1 MSYIFSANG
10 NAYTFKKLDSMLVNI
25 PTDADSNGSVLVRKT
40 VDNIPEYSW
49 VRGET
54 YVIKT
59 NKAFV
64 KSFTPDSNT
73 TISRGN
79 SFKISYT
86 DIPAGKYLVTT
97 KLTTYNE
104 HIDELAAMANDI
116 TDLINDEK
124 NFIFVF
130 LDRKTLIDTCVLDTL
145 NPLQTFESTVIIEVT
160 ESDSRNLIIDTGL
173 NLTLLAKVKSL
184 EIVFEETQNPSI
196 NPSL

>member
-1 MSYIFSANG
+1 MIITLYI
-10 NAYTFKKLDSMLVNI
+10 LL
-25 PTDADSNGSVLVRKT
+25 
-40 VDNIPEYSW
+40 EYSW

-64 KSFTPDSNT
+64 KTFTPESNV

-79 SFKISYT
+79 SFKTSYT

-116 TDLINDEK
+116 TDLINDEN

-130 LDRKTLIDTCVLDTL
+130 LDRKTLLETYVLDTL
-145 NPLQTFESTVIIEVT
+145 NPLQTFESTVVIQVN
-160 ESDSRNLIIDTGL
+160 ESIGSDARNLIIDTGL

-184 EIVFEETQNPSI
+184 EIVFEEIPSI
-196 NPSL
+196 NP

>member
-64 KSFTPDSNT
+64 KTFTPESNV

-116 TDLINDEK
+116 NDLINDEN

-130 LDRKTLIDTCVLDTL
+130 LDRKTLIETYVLDTL
-145 NPLQTFESTVIIEVT
+145 NPLQTFESTVVIEVT
-160 ESDSRNLIIDTGL
+160 ESDSRNLIIDTSL

-184 EIVFEETQNPSI
+184 EIVFEEISPSD
-196 NPSL
+196 

>member
-40 VDNIPEYSW
+40 VDNVPEYSW

-64 KSFTPDSNT
+64 KSFTPESNT

-97 KLTTYNE
+97 KLTSYNE

-116 TDLINDEK
+116 TDLINDEN

-145 NPLQTFESTVIIEVT
+145 NPLQTFESTVIIEIT
-160 ESDSRNLIIDTGL
+160 KSDSRNLIIDTGL

-184 EIVFEETQNPSI
+184 EIVFEEIP
-196 NPSL
+196 

>member
-40 VDNIPEYSW
+40 VDNVPEYSW

-64 KSFTPDSNT
+64 KTFTPESNT

-116 TDLINDEK
+116 TDLINDEN

-130 LDRKTLIDTCVLDTL
+130 LDRKTLINTCVLDTL

-160 ESDSRNLIIDTGL
+160 ESDSRNLIIDTSL

-184 EIVFEETQNPSI
+184 EIVFEEI
-196 NPSL
+196 PSL

>member
-25 PTDADSNGSVLVRKT
+25 PTDCDSNGSVLVRKT
-40 VDNIPEYSW
+40 VDNVPEYSW

-64 KSFTPDSNT
+64 KTFIPESNV

-116 TDLINDEK
+116 NDLINED
-124 NFIFVF
+124 NFIIVT
-130 LDRKTLIDTCVLDTL
+130 LDRKTLINTYVLDTL
-145 NPLQTFESTVIIEVT
+145 NPLQTFESTVVIEFT
-160 ESDSRNLIIDTGL
+160 ESDSRNLIIDTSL

-184 EIVFEETQNPSI
+184 EIVFEEIPTS
-196 NPSL
+196 

>member
-59 NKAFV
+59 NKAIV
-64 KSFTPDSNT
+64 KSFTPESNI

-79 SFKISYT
+79 SFKTSFFFVIF
-86 DIPAGKYLVTT
+86 L
-97 KLTTYNE
+97 LN
-104 HIDELAAMANDI
+104 
-116 TDLINDEK
+116 
-124 NFIFVF
+124 NFITNCTWLSNEAADNTVSFTRPSIITSAEVTP
-130 LDRKTLIDTCVLDTL
+130 TLIK
-145 NPLQTFESTVIIEVT
+145 F
-160 ESDSRNLIIDTGL
+160 
-173 NLTLLAKVKSL
+173 
-184 EIVFEETQNPSI
+184 
-196 NPSL
+196 

>member
-25 PTDADSNGSVLVRKT
+25 PTDANSNGSVLVRKT
-40 VDNIPEYSW
+40 VDNVPEYSW

-64 KSFTPDSNT
+64 KTFTPESNV
-73 TISRGN
+73 TISRGK
-79 SFKISYT
+79 SFNISYT

-116 TDLINDEK
+116 NDLINED
-124 NFIFVF
+124 NFIIVI
-130 LDRKTLIDTCVLDTL
+130 LDRQALINTYVLDTL
-145 NPLQTFESTVIIEVT
+145 NPLQTFESTVVIEVT
-160 ESDSRNLIIDTGL
+160 ESDSRNLRIDTSL

-184 EIVFEETQNPSI
+184 EIVFEEI
-196 NPSL
+196 PSL

>member
-25 PTDADSNGSVLVRKT
+25 PTDANSNGSVLVRKT
-40 VDNIPEYSW
+40 VDNVPEYSW

-64 KSFTPDSNT
+64 KTFIPESNV

-79 SFKISYT
+79 SFKTSYT

-116 TDLINDEK
+116 NDLINDEN

-130 LDRKTLIDTCVLDTL
+130 LDRKSLLETYVLDTL
-145 NPLQTFESTVIIEVT
+145 NPLQTFESTVVIEVT
-160 ESDSRNLIIDTGL
+160 ESDYRNLIIDTSL

-184 EIVFEETQNPSI
+184 EIVFEEISPS
-196 NPSL
+196 S

>member
-25 PTDADSNGSVLVRKT
+25 PTDCDSNGSVLVRKT
-40 VDNIPEYSW
+40 VDNVPEYSW

-64 KSFTPDSNT
+64 KTFIPESNV

-116 TDLINDEK
+116 NDLINED
-124 NFIFVF
+124 NFIIVT
-130 LDRKTLIDTCVLDTL
+130 LDRKTLINTYVLDTL
-145 NPLQTFESTVIIEVT
+145 NPLQTFESTVVIEFT

-184 EIVFEETQNPSI
+184 EIVFEEIPSI
-196 NPSL
+196 NP

>member
-1 MSYIFSANG
+1 MSYIFSTNG

-25 PTDADSNGSVLVRKT
+25 PTDANSNGSVLVRKT
-40 VDNIPEYSW
+40 VDNVPEYSW

-64 KSFTPDSNT
+64 KTFIPESNV

-116 TDLINDEK
+116 NDLINED
-124 NFIFVF
+124 NFIIVI
-130 LDRKTLIDTCVLDTL
+130 LDRQALINTYVVDTL
-145 NPLQTFESTVIIEVT
+145 NPLQTFESTVVIEVT
-160 ESDSRNLIIDTGL
+160 ESDSRNLIIDTSL

-184 EIVFEETQNPSI
+184 EIVFEEI
-196 NPSL
+196 PSL

>member
-40 VDNIPEYSW
+40 VDNVPEYSW

-64 KSFTPDSNT
+64 KSFIPDSNT

-116 TDLINDEK
+116 TDLINDEN

-130 LDRKTLIDTCVLDTL
+130 LDNDTFTCI
-145 NPLQTFESTVIIEVT
+145 NWSARRNN
-160 ESDSRNLIIDTGL
+160 SRRI
-173 NLTLLAKVKSL
+173 
-184 EIVFEETQNPSI
+184 
-196 NPSL
+196 

>member
-25 PTDADSNGSVLVRKT
+25 PTDCDSNGSVLVRKT

-64 KSFTPDSNT
+64 KTFTPDSNI

-79 SFKISYT
+79 SFKTSYT

-116 TDLINDEK
+116 NDLINED
-124 NFIFVF
+124 NFIIVT
-130 LDRKTLIDTCVLDTL
+130 LDRQALINTYVLDTL
-145 NPLQTFESTVIIEVT
+145 NPLQTFESTVVIDVT
-160 ESDSRNLIIDTGL
+160 ESDSRNLIIDTSL

-184 EIVFEETQNPSI
+184 EIVFEEISPS
-196 NPSL
+196 S

>member
-1 MSYIFSANG
+1 MSYIFSTNG

-25 PTDADSNGSVLVRKT
+25 PTDANSNGSVLVRKT
-40 VDNIPEYSW
+40 VDNVPEYSW
-49 VRGET
+49 VRGES

-64 KSFTPDSNT
+64 KTFTPESNV

-116 TDLINDEK
+116 NDLINED
-124 NFIFVF
+124 NFIIVI
-130 LDRKTLIDTCVLDTL
+130 LDRQALINTYVLDTL
-145 NPLQTFESTVIIEVT
+145 NPLQTFESTVVIEVT
-160 ESDSRNLIIDTGL
+160 VSDSRNLIIDTSL

-184 EIVFEETQNPSI
+184 EIVFEEI
-196 NPSL
+196 PSL

>member
-25 PTDADSNGSVLVRKT
+25 PTDCDSNGSVLVRKT
-40 VDNIPEYSW
+40 VDNVPEYSW

-79 SFKISYT
+79 SFKTSYT

-104 HIDELAAMANDI
+104 HIDELATMANDI
-116 TDLINDEK
+116 TDLINDEN

-130 LDRKTLIDTCVLDTL
+130 LDRQTLIDTYVLDTL
-145 NPLQTFESTVIIEVT
+145 NPLQTFESTVVIQVN

-184 EIVFEETQNPSI
+184 EIVFEEISPSD
-196 NPSL
+196 

>member
-25 PTDADSNGSVLVRKT
+25 PTDSDSNGSVLVRKT

-64 KSFTPDSNT
+64 KSFTPDSNI
-73 TISRGN
+73 TISRSN
-79 SFKISYT
+79 SFKTFYT

-116 TDLINDEK
+116 TDLINDEN

-130 LDRKTLIDTCVLDTL
+130 LDRQTLIDTCVLDTL
-145 NPLQTFESTVIIEVT
+145 NPLQTFESTVVIQVT

-184 EIVFEETQNPSI
+184 EIVFEEI
-196 NPSL
+196 PSL

>member
-1 MSYIFSANG
+1 M
-10 NAYTFKKLDSMLVNI
+10 
-25 PTDADSNGSVLVRKT
+25 RKT
-40 VDNIPEYSW
+40 VDNVPEYSW

-64 KSFTPDSNT
+64 KTFIPESNV

-116 TDLINDEK
+116 NDLINED
-124 NFIFVF
+124 NFIIVI
-130 LDRKTLIDTCVLDTL
+130 LDRQALINTYVLDTL
-145 NPLQTFESTVIIEVT
+145 NPLQTFESTVVIEVT
-160 ESDSRNLIIDTGL
+160 ESDSRNLIIDTSL

-184 EIVFEETQNPSI
+184 EIVFEEI
-196 NPSL
+196 PSL

>member
-25 PTDADSNGSVLVRKT
+25 PTDANSNGSVLVRKT
-40 VDNIPEYSW
+40 VDNVPEYSW

-64 KSFTPDSNT
+64 KTFIPESNV

-79 SFKISYT
+79 SFKTSYT

-97 KLTTYNE
+97 KLITYNE
-104 HIDELAAMANDI
+104 HIDELTAMANDI
-116 TDLINDEK
+116 NDLINDEN

-130 LDRKTLIDTCVLDTL
+130 LDRKTLIETCVLDTL
-145 NPLQTFESTVIIEVT
+145 NPLQTFESTVVIEVT
-160 ESDSRNLIIDTGL
+160 ESDSRNLIIDTSL

-184 EIVFEETQNPSI
+184 EIVFEEISPS
-196 NPSL
+196 S

>member
-40 VDNIPEYSW
+40 VDNVPEYSW

-64 KSFTPDSNT
+64 KSFTPESNT

-97 KLTTYNE
+97 KLTSYNE

-116 TDLINDEK
+116 TDLINDEN

-145 NPLQTFESTVIIEVT
+145 NPLQTFESTVIIEIT
-160 ESDSRNLIIDTGL
+160 KSDSRNLIIDTGL

-184 EIVFEETQNPSI
+184 EIVFEEI
-196 NPSL
+196 PSL

>member
-25 PTDADSNGSVLVRKT
+25 PTDCDSNGSVLVRKT
-40 VDNIPEYSW
+40 VDNVPEYSW

-64 KSFTPDSNT
+64 KTFIPESNV

-79 SFKISYT
+79 SFKTSYT

-116 TDLINDEK
+116 TDLINDEN

-130 LDRKTLIDTCVLDTL
+130 LDRQTLIDTCVLDTL
-145 NPLQTFESTVIIEVT
+145 NPLQTFESTVVIEVT
-160 ESDSRNLIIDTGL
+160 ESDSRNLIIDTSL

-184 EIVFEETQNPSI
+184 EIVFEEIS
-196 NPSL
+196 SL

>member
-25 PTDADSNGSVLVRKT
+25 PTDCDSNGSVLVRKT
-40 VDNIPEYSW
+40 VDNVPEYSW

-64 KSFTPDSNT
+64 KSYTPDSNV

-79 SFKISYT
+79 SFKTTYT

-104 HIDELAAMANDI
+104 HIDEVAAMANDI
-116 TDLINDEK
+116 NDLINED
-124 NFIFVF
+124 NFIIV
-130 LDRKTLIDTCVLDTL
+130 TLNRQALINAYVLDTL
-145 NPLQTFESTVIIEVT
+145 NPLQTFESTVVIEIN
-160 ESDSRNLIIDTGL
+160 ESNAINLSIDTSFK
-173 NLTLLAKVKSL
+173 LTLLAKVKSL
-184 EIVFEETQNPSI
+184 EIVFEEIPT
-196 NPSL
+196 

>member
-1 MSYIFSANG
+1 MSYIFSTNG

-25 PTDADSNGSVLVRKT
+25 PTDANSNGSVLVRKT
-40 VDNIPEYSW
+40 VDNVPEYSW

-64 KSFTPDSNT
+64 KTFIPESNV
-73 TISRGN
+73 TISRGK

-116 TDLINDEK
+116 NDLINED
-124 NFIFVF
+124 NFIIVI
-130 LDRKTLIDTCVLDTL
+130 LDRQALINTYVLDTL
-145 NPLQTFESTVIIEVT
+145 NPLQTFESTVVIEVT
-160 ESDSRNLIIDTGL
+160 ESDSRNLIIDTSL

-184 EIVFEETQNPSI
+184 EIVFEEI
-196 NPSL
+196 PSL

>member
-25 PTDADSNGSVLVRKT
+25 PTDCDSNGSVLVRKT
-40 VDNIPEYSW
+40 VDNVPEYSW

-64 KSFTPDSNT
+64 KTFIPESNV

-79 SFKISYT
+79 SFKTSYT

-104 HIDELAAMANDI
+104 HIDELTAMANDI
-116 TDLINDEK
+116 NDLINDEN

-130 LDRKTLIDTCVLDTL
+130 LDRKSLLETYVLDTL
-145 NPLQTFESTVIIEVT
+145 NPLQTFESTVVIEVT
-160 ESDSRNLIIDTGL
+160 ESDSRNLIIDTSL

-184 EIVFEETQNPSI
+184 EIVFEEI
-196 NPSL
+196 PSL

>member
-64 KSFTPDSNT
+64 KSFTPDSNI

-79 SFKISYT
+79 SFKTSYT

-97 KLTTYNE
+97 KLITYNE
-104 HIDELAAMANDI
+104 HIDEFAAMANDI
-116 TDLINDEK
+116 NDLINEN

-130 LDRKTLIDTCVLDTL
+130 LDRQTLIDTCVLDTL
-145 NPLQTFESTVIIEVT
+145 NPLQTFESTVVIEVN
-160 ESDSRNLIIDTGL
+160 ESDARNLIIDTGL

-184 EIVFEETQNPSI
+184 EIVFEEIS
-196 NPSL
+196 SV

>member
-25 PTDADSNGSVLVRKT
+25 PTDCDSNGSVLVRKT

-64 KSFTPDSNT
+64 KSFTPESNI

-79 SFKISYT
+79 SFKTSYT

-116 TDLINDEK
+116 NDLINED

-130 LDRKTLIDTCVLDTL
+130 LDRQTLINTCVLDTL
-145 NPLQTFESTVIIEVT
+145 NPLQIFESVVVIKVT
-160 ESDSRNLIIDTGL
+160 ESDSRNLIIDTSL

-184 EIVFEETQNPSI
+184 EIVFEEIPS
-196 NPSL
+196 S

>member
-116 TDLINDEK
+116 TDLINDEN

-160 ESDSRNLIIDTGL
+160 ESDSRNLIIDAGL

-184 EIVFEETQNPSI
+184 EIVFEEISPSD
-196 NPSL
+196 

>member
-10 NAYTFKKLDSMLVNI
+10 NAYTFKKLDAMLVNI
-25 PTDADSNGSVLVRKT
+25 PTDSDSNGSVLVRKT

-64 KSFTPDSNT
+64 KSFTPESNT

-79 SFKISYT
+79 SFKTFYT

-116 TDLINDEK
+116 TDLINDEN

-130 LDRKTLIDTCVLDTL
+130 LDRQTLIDTCVLDTL
-145 NPLQTFESTVIIEVT
+145 NPLQTFESTVVIQVT

-173 NLTLLAKVKSL
+173 KLTLLAKVKSL
-184 EIVFEETQNPSI
+184 EIVFEEI
-196 NPSL
+196 PSL

>member
-25 PTDADSNGSVLVRKT
+25 PTDANSNGSVLVRKT

-64 KSFTPDSNT
+64 KTFTPESNV
-73 TISRGN
+73 TISRGK
-79 SFKISYT
+79 SFNISYT

-116 TDLINDEK
+116 NDLINED
-124 NFIFVF
+124 NFIIVI
-130 LDRKTLIDTCVLDTL
+130 LDHQALINTYVLDTL
-145 NPLQTFESTVIIEVT
+145 NPLQTFESTVVIEVT
-160 ESDSRNLIIDTGL
+160 ESDSRNLRIDTSL

-184 EIVFEETQNPSI
+184 EIVFEEIPS
-196 NPSL
+196 S

>member
-1 MSYIFSANG
+1 MSYIFSTNG

-25 PTDADSNGSVLVRKT
+25 PTDANSNGSVLVRKT
-40 VDNIPEYSW
+40 VDNVPEYSW

-64 KSFTPDSNT
+64 KTFIPESNV

-116 TDLINDEK
+116 NDLINED
-124 NFIFVF
+124 NFIIVI
-130 LDRKTLIDTCVLDTL
+130 LDRQALINTYVLDTL
-145 NPLQTFESTVIIEVT
+145 NPLQTFESTVVIEVT
-160 ESDSRNLIIDTGL
+160 ESDSRNLIIDTSL

-184 EIVFEETQNPSI
+184 EIVFEEI
-196 NPSL
+196 PSL

>member
-40 VDNIPEYSW
+40 VDNVPEYSW

-64 KSFTPDSNT
+64 KTFTPESNT

-79 SFKISYT
+79 SFKI
-86 DIPAGKYLVTT
+86 
-97 KLTTYNE
+97 
-104 HIDELAAMANDI
+104 
-116 TDLINDEK
+116 
-124 NFIFVF
+124 
-130 LDRKTLIDTCVLDTL
+130 
-145 NPLQTFESTVIIEVT
+145 
-160 ESDSRNLIIDTGL
+160 
-173 NLTLLAKVKSL
+173 
-184 EIVFEETQNPSI
+184 
-196 NPSL
+196 